1 MIDRDIIYLFGAH
14 SWEWIT
20 RRPEHIAR
28 ELARQGNR
36 VMFVETPFDFDLKN
50 IDWRRLWSASNRTIV
65 AKRLNKGGVER
76 IESNLWI
83 YRTPFVLPRRPGIMR
98 TVNMQLLKR
107 AVRRAARAIG
117 FSAPVLVLGDVRG
130 GECIGSF
137 GESLVC
143 YDSVDEETG
152 FTADENDR
160 NEIRRRVEYVVGRA
174 DVVLASSRK
183 LYDDKR
189 MLNPHTHFVPNAVD
203 GDMLLSA
210 DLSLPPELAG
220 LSRPIFGFTGY
231 IEEWLDLDLI
241 KYLARLEPSWNFVFV
256 GPSRI
261 DTGLLRSFP
270 NVHLIGRQSYREM
283 PRWINAFDAC
293 IIPFKVNS
301 LTDAVNPLKLY
312 EYLLLGKP
320 VVTTDFHEMRFYDGQ
335 VLRAASPAAFAAHL
349 HEITAGQG
357 IDAPAATRRR
367 QWAMQNTW
375 QVRVNDIMRIIDER
389 LSKSGEG

>member
-1 MIDRDIIYLFGAH
+1 MTDRDIIYLFGAH
-14 SWEWIT
+14 SWEWIA

-28 ELARQGNR
+28 ELAHQGNR
-36 VMFVETPFDFDLKN
+36 VLFVETPFDFDLKN
-50 IDWRRLWSASNRTIV
+50 IDWRRLWSASNRTI
-65 AKRLNKGGVER
+65 AAERLSKGGVQR
-76 IESNLWI
+76 IENNLWV
-83 YRTPFVLPRRPGIMR
+83 YRTPFVLPRRPGIIR
-98 TVNMQLLKR
+98 TVNMLLLKR
-107 AVRRAARAIG
+107 AVRRAAREIG
-117 FSAPVLVLGDVRG
+117 FSAPVLLLGDERG
-130 GECIGSF
+130 SECIGSF

-152 FTADENDR
+152 FTADVKQK
-160 NEIRRRVEYVVGRA
+160 NEIRLRVEHLVARV

-189 MLNPHTHFVPNAVD
+189 TLNSHTHLVPNAVD
-203 GDMLLSA
+203 ADAFLSG

-220 LSRPIFGFTGY
+220 IAHPIFGFTGY
-231 IEEWLDLDLI
+231 LEEWLDLDLI
-241 KYLARLEPSWNFVFV
+241 EYLARLEPSWNFVFV

-261 DTGLLRSFP
+261 DTGLLRSLP
-270 NVHLIGRQSYREM
+270 NVHLIGRQAYREM

-320 VVTTDFHEMRFYDGQ
+320 VVTTDFHEMRFCDGQ
-335 VLRAASPAAFAAHL
+335 VLRAASPLAFAAHL
-349 HEITAGQG
+349 HEIAAGQG
-357 IDAPAATRRR
+357 IDAPAADRRR

-375 QVRVNDIMRIIDER
+375 KMRVNDIMRIIDER
-389 LSKSGEG
+389 LSKSGEE